1 MFKNKEKGFTLM
13 EILVVVTILGLLVV
27 IAIPSIKKLSQN
39 INHKI
44 YISSSL
50 KNIYKELNIHC

>member
-44 YISSSL
+44 YTDRKSTRLNSS
-50 KNIYKELNIHC
+50 H